1 MTRHRK
7 NRDEEETSYWLSYSD
22 MMAALLLTFVLII
35 AFTMLQSKKQYEEK
49 EKELQAQQELVNGQE
64 SELVRQQAIVEAQQ
78 STLEEQGNE
87 LTAQQEQ
94 LNTLM
99 AQNAEKEQ
107 ELIEQ
112 QAKLKEQQELASQQ
126 QKKLEEQ
133 QELASQRQKKLEEQQ
148 ELASQQQKKLEEQES
163 ELLRQQGQLD
173 ELVKQNE
180 YKESELQEQQFIVD
194 SQQKVMETQQKKL
207 DALVGIRS
215 ELIEA
220 LKKEFDDTDLGVRI
234 DSQTGAIAF
243 DSSILFDFNDAQ
255 LKPQGTEFLTE
266 FFPRYMSILLSEE
279 FRDFISEII
288 IEGHTDTSG
297 GYLLN
302 LGLSQRRALS
312 VATFCLEDN
321 NNVLGIDTEELR
333 KIITANGRSYSDPIY
348 DENGDVNMAAS
359 RRVEFKFRL
368 KDEDMITEMI
378 SILSG
383 ETMTESE

>member
-1 MTRHRK
+1 MSKHRK

-64 SELVRQQAIVEAQQ
+64 SELERQQSVVEAQQ
-78 STLEEQGNE
+78 NTLMEQESE
-87 LTAQQEQ
+87 LTAQKEQ

-99 AQNAEKEQ
+99 EQNAEKER

-112 QAKLKEQQELASQQ
+112 ETE
-126 QKKLEEQ
+126 LEEQ
-133 QELASQRQKKLEEQQ
+133 QALT
-148 ELASQQQKKLEEQES
+148 SQQQKKLEEQES
-163 ELLRQQGQLD
+163 ELQNQQEKLGEQESELLNQQKQLD

-180 YKESELQEQQFIVD
+180 SKESELQEQQSIVD
-194 SQQKVMETQQKKL
+194 SQQKVMEAQQKKL
-207 DALVGIRS
+207 DTLVGVRS

-234 DSQTGAIAF
+234 DPQTGAIAF
-243 DSSILFDFNDAQ
+243 DSSILFDFNDDQ

-279 FRDFISEII
+279 FREYISEII

-333 KIITANGRSYSDPIY
+333 KIITANGRSYSDPVL
-348 DENGDVNMAAS
+348 DENGNVNMDAS

-383 ETMTESE
+383 ETTTEAE

>member
-1 MTRHRK
+1 MAKHRK

-64 SELVRQQAIVEAQQ
+64 SELERQQSVVEAQQ
-78 STLEEQGNE
+78 NTLMEQESE
-87 LTAQQEQ
+87 LTAQKEQ

-99 AQNAEKEQ
+99 EQNAEKER

-112 QAKLKEQQELASQQ
+112 ETE
-126 QKKLEEQ
+126 LEEQ
-133 QELASQRQKKLEEQQ
+133 QALT
-148 ELASQQQKKLEEQES
+148 SQQQKKLEEQES
-163 ELLRQQGQLD
+163 ELQNQQEKLGEQESELLNQQKQLD

-180 YKESELQEQQFIVD
+180 SKESELQEQQSIVD
-194 SQQKVMETQQKKL
+194 SQQKVMEAQQKKL
-207 DALVGIRS
+207 DTLVGVRS

-234 DSQTGAIAF
+234 DPQTGAIAF
-243 DSSILFDFNDAQ
+243 DSSILFDFNDDQ

-266 FFPRYMSILLSEE
+266 FCPRYMSILLSEE
-279 FRDFISEII
+279 FREYISEII

-333 KIITANGRSYSDPIY
+333 KIITANGRSYSDPVL
-348 DENGDVNMAAS
+348 DENGNVNMDAS

-383 ETMTESE
+383 ETTTEAE

>member
-1 MTRHRK
+1 MKMVRFSTI
-7 NRDEEETSYWLSYSD
+7 S
-22 MMAALLLTFVLII
+22 LIP
-35 AFTMLQSKKQYEEK
+35 ME
-49 EKELQAQQELVNGQE
+49 
-64 SELVRQQAIVEAQQ
+64 
-78 STLEEQGNE
+78 
-87 LTAQQEQ
+87 
-94 LNTLM
+94 
-99 AQNAEKEQ
+99 QNAEKER

-112 QAKLKEQQELASQQ
+112 ETE
-126 QKKLEEQ
+126 LEEQ
-133 QELASQRQKKLEEQQ
+133 QALT
-148 ELASQQQKKLEEQES
+148 SQQQKKLEEQES
-163 ELLRQQGQLD
+163 ELQNQQEKLGEQESELLNQQKQLD

-180 YKESELQEQQFIVD
+180 SKESELQEQQSIVD
-194 SQQKVMETQQKKL
+194 SQQKVMEAQQKKL
-207 DALVGIRS
+207 DTLVGVRS

-234 DSQTGAIAF
+234 DPQTGAIAF
-243 DSSILFDFNDAQ
+243 DSSILFDFNDDQ

-279 FRDFISEII
+279 FREYISEII

-333 KIITANGRSYSDPIY
+333 KIITANGRSYSDPVL
-348 DENGDVNMAAS
+348 DENGNVNMDAS

-383 ETMTESE
+383 ETTTEAE

>member
-1 MTRHRK
+1 MAKHRK

-35 AFTMLQSKKQYEEK
+35 AFTMLQSNKQYEEK

-64 SELVRQQAIVEAQQ
+64 SELERQQSVVEAQQ
-78 STLEEQGNE
+78 NTLMEQESE
-87 LTAQQEQ
+87 LTAQKEQ

-99 AQNAEKEQ
+99 EQNAEKER

-112 QAKLKEQQELASQQ
+112 ETE
-126 QKKLEEQ
+126 LEEQ
-133 QELASQRQKKLEEQQ
+133 QALT
-148 ELASQQQKKLEEQES
+148 SQQQKKLEEQES
-163 ELLRQQGQLD
+163 ELQNQQEKLGEQESELLNQQKQLD

-180 YKESELQEQQFIVD
+180 SKESELQEQQSIVD
-194 SQQKVMETQQKKL
+194 SQQKVMEAQQKKL
-207 DALVGIRS
+207 DTLVGVRS

-234 DSQTGAIAF
+234 DPQTGAIAF
-243 DSSILFDFNDAQ
+243 DSSILFDFNDDQ

-279 FRDFISEII
+279 FREYISEII

-333 KIITANGRSYSDPIY
+333 KIITANGRSYSDPVL
-348 DENGDVNMAAS
+348 DENGNVNMDAS

-383 ETMTESE
+383 ETTTEAE

>member
-1 MTRHRK
+1 MEK
-7 NRDEEETSYWLSYSD
+7 
-22 MMAALLLTFVLII
+22 II
-35 AFTMLQSKKQYEEK
+35 SELERQQSVVE
-49 EKELQAQQELVNGQE
+49 AQQNTLMEQE
-64 SELVRQQAIVEAQQ
+64 SEL
-78 STLEEQGNE
+78 
-87 LTAQQEQ
+87 TAQKEQ

-99 AQNAEKEQ
+99 EQNAEKER

-112 QAKLKEQQELASQQ
+112 ETE
-126 QKKLEEQ
+126 LEEQ
-133 QELASQRQKKLEEQQ
+133 QALT
-148 ELASQQQKKLEEQES
+148 SQQQKKLEEQES
-163 ELLRQQGQLD
+163 ELQNQQEKLGEQESELLNQQKQLD

-180 YKESELQEQQFIVD
+180 SKESELQEQQSIVD
-194 SQQKVMETQQKKL
+194 SQQKVMEAQQKKL
-207 DALVGIRS
+207 DTLVGVRS

-234 DSQTGAIAF
+234 DPQTGAIAF
-243 DSSILFDFNDAQ
+243 DASILFDFNDDQ

-279 FRDFISEII
+279 FREYISEII

-333 KIITANGRSYSDPIY
+333 KIITANGRSYSDPVL
-348 DENGDVNMAAS
+348 DENGNVNMDAS

-383 ETMTESE
+383 ETTTEAE

>member
-1 MTRHRK
+1 MAKHRK

-64 SELVRQQAIVEAQQ
+64 SELERQQSVVEAQQ
-78 STLEEQGNE
+78 NTLMEQESE
-87 LTAQQEQ
+87 LTAQKEQ

-99 AQNAEKEQ
+99 EQNAEKER

-112 QAKLKEQQELASQQ
+112 ETE
-126 QKKLEEQ
+126 LEEQ
-133 QELASQRQKKLEEQQ
+133 QALT
-148 ELASQQQKKLEEQES
+148 SQQQKKLEEQES
-163 ELLRQQGQLD
+163 ELQNQQEKLGEQESELVNQQKQLD

-180 YKESELQEQQFIVD
+180 SKESELQEQQSIVD
-194 SQQKVMETQQKKL
+194 SQQKVMEAQQKKL
-207 DALVGIRS
+207 DTLVGVRS

-234 DSQTGAIAF
+234 DPQTGAIAF
-243 DSSILFDFNDAQ
+243 DSSILFDFNDDQ

-279 FRDFISEII
+279 FREYISEII

-333 KIITANGRSYSDPIY
+333 KIITANGRSYSDPVL
-348 DENGDVNMAAS
+348 DENGNVNMDAS
-359 RRVEFKFRL
+359 SRVEFKFRL
-368 KDEDMITEMI
+368 KDEYMITEMI

-383 ETMTESE
+383 ETTTEAE

>member
-1 MTRHRK
+1 MAKHRK

-64 SELVRQQAIVEAQQ
+64 SELERQKSVVEAQQ
-78 STLEEQGNE
+78 NTLMEQESE
-87 LTAQQEQ
+87 LTAQKEQ

-99 AQNAEKEQ
+99 EQNAEKER

-112 QAKLKEQQELASQQ
+112 ETE
-126 QKKLEEQ
+126 LEEQ
-133 QELASQRQKKLEEQQ
+133 QALT
-148 ELASQQQKKLEEQES
+148 SQQQKKLEEQES
-163 ELLRQQGQLD
+163 ELQNQQEKLGEQESELLNQQKQLD

-180 YKESELQEQQFIVD
+180 SKESELQEQQSIVD
-194 SQQKVMETQQKKL
+194 SQQKVMEAQQKKL
-207 DALVGIRS
+207 DTLVGVRS

-234 DSQTGAIAF
+234 DPQTGAIAF
-243 DSSILFDFNDAQ
+243 DSSILFDFNDDQ

-279 FRDFISEII
+279 FREYISEII

-333 KIITANGRSYSDPIY
+333 KIITANGRSYSDPVL
-348 DENGDVNMAAS
+348 DENGNVNMDAS

-383 ETMTESE
+383 ETTTEAE

>member
-1 MTRHRK
+1 MAKHRK

-64 SELVRQQAIVEAQQ
+64 SELERQQSVVEAQQ
-78 STLEEQGNE
+78 NTLMEQESE
-87 LTAQQEQ
+87 LTAQKEQ

-99 AQNAEKEQ
+99 EQNAEKER

-112 QAKLKEQQELASQQ
+112 ETE
-126 QKKLEEQ
+126 LEEQ
-133 QELASQRQKKLEEQQ
+133 QALT
-148 ELASQQQKKLEEQES
+148 SQQQKKLEEQES
-163 ELLRQQGQLD
+163 ELQNQQEKLGEQESELLNQQKQLD

-180 YKESELQEQQFIVD
+180 SKESELQEQQSIVD
-194 SQQKVMETQQKKL
+194 SQQKVMEAQQKKL
-207 DALVGIRS
+207 DTLVGVRS

-234 DSQTGAIAF
+234 DPQTGAIAF
-243 DSSILFDFNDAQ
+243 DSSILFDFNDDQ

-279 FRDFISEII
+279 FREYISEII

-333 KIITANGRSYSDPIY
+333 KIITANGRSYSDPVL
-348 DENGDVNMAAS
+348 DENGNVNMDAS

-383 ETMTESE
+383 ETTTEAE